1 MFYGKYVSVAEKRHK
16 AEKKLK
22 SLKKRNPGIQPVII
36 QGRSLAKNWW
46 GKAWNK
52 NLESYADYAN
62 RIGRGRSYVR
72 HMAVLDLKIEPGK
85 IRGLVQG
92 STSKPYKV
100 DITIKPMAKAK
111 WKQIKKKSRGR
122 LGNLKDILGGKFP
135 KEMEEIYTLKGQGL
149 FPAPGEI
156 ELNCNCPDWAVMC
169 KHVAAVLYGAGARLD
184 DDPALFFVLRR
195 VKIEELISQT
205 LEEGKKDLLTKSQA
219 KSSRVIKET
228 GGLSELFGIDLEDS
242 DPLPPPK
249 KSHRL
254 KDRAGIETLFKRR
267 TKKETSV
274 SELIEK
280 SDMPPQKVRNI
291 LSLLARQGKIERIAR
306 GVYKCYPGY

>member
-16 AEKKLK
+16 AERKLK
-22 SLKKRNPGIQPVII
+22 ALKKKNPGIQPVII

-85 IRGLVQG
+85 IKGLVQG
-92 STSKPYKV
+92 STSTPYKV
-100 DITIKPMAKAK
+100 DITIKPMAKTK
-111 WKQIKKKSRGR
+111 WEQLKKKSRGR

-135 KEMEEIYTLKGQGL
+135 QEMEEIFTLKGQGL
-149 FPAPGEI
+149 FPSPEEI
-156 ELNCNCPDWAVMC
+156 ELDCSCPDWAVMC

-184 DDPALFFVLRR
+184 DDPALFFVLRK

-205 LEEGKKDLLTKSQA
+205 LEEGKKDLLTKSKA
-219 KSSRVIKET
+219 KSSRVIKKT
-228 GGLSELFGIDLEDS
+228 SGLSELFGIDLADAT
-242 DPLPPPK
+242 PLPTPK
-249 KSHRL
+249 KPHRL
-254 KDRAGIETLFKRR
+254 KDRASIETLFKRR
-267 TKKETSV
+267 TKRKTSV

-291 LSLLARQGKIERIAR
+291 LSQLSRQGKIKRISR
-306 GVYKCYPGY
+306 GVYKGCPGY